1 MPNGTPREKDPHTG
15 RWVKTPERV
24 VSLVPSVTELLC
36 QWGLA
41 SSLVG
46 RTNYC
51 IHPAKVLEK
60 IPKVGGTK
68 NPRLKDILAVK
79 PTLVILERTENTL
92 KIAQE
97 LEAVRIPILVLDVT
111 DWKSW
116 IKAYQLIG
124 QRLHRESKSKQSIVE
139 LKRSIRGQGAK
150 PLKVLILVW
159 KSPWILAGS
168 QSYCGGLVQALGAVF
183 LVIPTSPRAI
193 RSELPKTWK
202 DLIPI

>member
-1 MPNGTPREKDPHTG
+1 
-15 RWVKTPERV
+15 
-24 VSLVPSVTELLC
+24 
-36 QWGLA
+36 
-41 SSLVG
+41 
-46 RTNYC
+46 
-51 IHPAKVLEK
+51 
-60 IPKVGGTK
+60 
-68 NPRLKDILAVK
+68 VK

-97 LEAVRIPILVLDVT
+97 LEAARIPILVLDVT

-168 QSYCGGLVQALGAVF
+168 QSYCGGLVQALGGRI
-183 LVIPTSPRAI
+183 LGNTNKSKSYPQRA
-193 RSELPKTWK
+193 PK
-202 DLIPI
+202 DLERLNPDLILLPTEPYPFNERERQELEKSFPKSKVAIINGELLTWYLSRTSMALRYLKRNYFT